1 MITRLFY
8 IIFESFIL
16 FLAVVLVGACIRK
29 RKIPYGIIDWAVLI
43 AAASII
49 ASWVMR

>member
-8 IIFESFIL
+8 MTIEAFIL
-16 FLAVVLVGACIRK
+16 FLAVVLVGACIQK
-29 RKIPYGIIDWAVLI
+29 RRIPYGIIDWAVLI

-49 ASWVMR
+49 ASWLKR

>member
-1 MITRLFY
+1 MITRLIY
-8 IIFESFIL
+8 ITIETFIL

-43 AAASII
+43 AASII